1 MHRELLDALSV
12 ITEEEQRI
20 LDEQRGIDPQLYTEK
35 KELIVDSEKL
45 LKKGKLIQVRPHTR
59 FVNFPKHKH
68 NYVEVIY
75 MCQGTTTHILNGSKV
90 ILEAGDLLFLNQ
102 NAEQE
107 ILPAGE
113 QDIAVNFIVLPEFF
127 DTAFSMMD
135 MEEENALK
143 EFLVGALCG
152 KNDNTSYLYFHV
164 AEILPIQNLVEN
176 MVWTIFYDQPNK
188 RRCNQITMGLLLLQ
202 LLNHVDRMETG
213 TAAFDRELTGTVFN
227 YIEEHY
233 KNGSLSELAEIMGY
247 DVYWLSREIKKRTGK
262 TYKELL
268 QSRRMR
274 QAAYLLKNSRLPVAD
289 IIESVGYILNSKISI
304 MKLPLTLTSVCTM
317 VFLQLPE
324 KIKLPLTALGRW
336 KRKKDYFRKL
346 MI

>member
-1 MHRELLDALSV
+1 MNKEELIHSF
-12 ITEEEQRI
+12 IQRK
-20 LDEQRGIDPQLYTEK
+20 RSW
-35 KELIVDSEKL
+35 IVDSEKL
-45 LKKGKLIQVRPHTR
+45 LKEGEADSGASHIRDLLIFRSTE
-59 FVNFPKHKH
+59 H

-213 TAAFDRELTGTVFN
+213 TAAFDRELTGTVF
-227 YIEEHY
+227 
-233 KNGSLSELAEIMGY
+233 
-247 DVYWLSREIKKRTGK
+247 
-262 TYKELL
+262 
-268 QSRRMR
+268 
-274 QAAYLLKNSRLPVAD
+274 
-289 IIESVGYILNSKISI
+289 
-304 MKLPLTLTSVCTM
+304 
-317 VFLQLPE
+317 
-324 KIKLPLTALGRW
+324 
-336 KRKKDYFRKL
+336 
-346 MI
+346 

>member
-20 LDEQRGIDPQLYTEK
+20 LDEQKGIDPQLYTEK

-45 LKKGKLIQVRPHTR
+45 LKKGKLIQVRSHTR

-152 KNDNTSYLYFHV
+152 KNENTSYLYFHV

-289 IIESVGYILNSKISI
+289 IIESVGYDNSSY
-304 MKLPLTLTSVCTM
+304 
-317 VFLQLPE
+317 F
-324 KIKLPLTALGRW
+324 
-336 KRKKDYFRKL
+336 FRKFKECYGVSPKAYRDS
-346 MI
+346 

>member
-20 LDEQRGIDPQLYTEK
+20 LEEQKGIDPQLYTEK
-35 KELIVDSEKL
+35 KEWIVDSEKL

-59 FVNFPKHKH
+59 FVNFPKHRH

-75 MCQGTTTHILNGSKV
+75 MCQGTTTHILNGSRV
-90 ILEAGDLLFLNQ
+90 VLEEGDLLFLNQ
-102 NAEQE
+102 NVEQE

-152 KNDNTSYLYFHV
+152 KSDNTSYLYFHV

-176 MVWTIFYDQPNK
+176 MVWTLLNNQPNK
-188 RRCNQITMGLLLLQ
+188 RSINQITMGLLFLQ
-202 LLNHVDRMETG
+202 LMNYTERVQVGEQYFEQEMLLGVYR
-213 TAAFDRELTGTVFN
+213 

-233 KNGSLSELAEIMGY
+233 REGSLSELAEELHY
-247 DVYWLSREIKKRTGK
+247 NFYTLSRMIRRLTGK
-262 TYKELL
+262 NYTELVQNKRL
-268 QSRRMR
+268 T
-274 QAAYLLKNSRLPVAD
+274 QAAYLLETTGLSVAD
-289 IIESVGYILNSKISI
+289 IGERVGYENMSYFHRIFKERYGISPKKYRVEKKI
-304 MKLPLTLTSVCTM
+304 
-317 VFLQLPE
+317 Q
-324 KIKLPLTALGRW
+324 
-336 KRKKDYFRKL
+336 
-346 MI
+346 

>member
-1 MHRELLDALSV
+1 MEVLGHSGGGDASV
-12 ITEEEQRI
+12 FESECRTGDPCRLASRI
-20 LDEQRGIDPQLYTEK
+20 LPSI
-35 KELIVDSEKL
+35 
-45 LKKGKLIQVRPHTR
+45 
-59 FVNFPKHKH
+59 
-68 NYVEVIY
+68 
-75 MCQGTTTHILNGSKV
+75 
-90 ILEAGDLLFLNQ
+90 
-102 NAEQE
+102 
-107 ILPAGE
+107 
-113 QDIAVNFIVLPEFF
+113 FIELPEFF

-202 LLNHVDRMETG
+202 LLNHMDRMETG
-213 TAAFDRELTGTVFN
+213 TAAFDRELTGSVFN

-262 TYKELL
+262 TYKRAASVEKNASGGIFAEE
-268 QSRRMR
+268 Q
-274 QAAYLLKNSRLPVAD
+274 QA
-289 IIESVGYILNSKISI
+289 VGGGYH
-304 MKLPLTLTSVCTM
+304 
-317 VFLQLPE
+317 
-324 KIKLPLTALGRW
+324 
-336 KRKKDYFRKL
+336 
-346 MI
+346 